1 MAHWGVYNMINQFRK
16 YTPLNI
22 LFLSAVGLIL
32 CLGVFLH
39 LPADLMP
46 VFFEPAISNFTGKL
60 YPENISPKA
69 NVLIALGLTI
79 VQALLINTT
88 VNRFNLV
95 GRVSFLPAL
104 MYMALA
110 SLMLPFL
117 VLSPILICNFLT
129 IWMLDKLL
137 SIYRRTE
144 IKPLMF
150 DLGMIVALGS
160 LVYFP
165 FVVMLLLLWFSL
177 MIFRPFNWREWVAAP
192 IGFATVY
199 FLLGVG
205 YLWFDRMDAFYEIW
219 LPLTYPF
226 PTSINIDIYDYLV
239 LLPLVAIMVLF
250 IITLRKNLF
259 KSVVHIRK
267 SFQLLFCMFALAAL
281 SFYLN
286 ADWSINHFL
295 LAVPPI
301 AIYMT
306 YYFSYASKRWFYESI
321 FALLLLTIIYF
332 QFF

>member
-1 MAHWGVYNMINQFRK
+1 MIDQFRK
-16 YTPLNI
+16 YTPFNI
-22 LFLSAVGLIL
+22 LLLSALGLVL
-32 CLGVFLH
+32 CLGVFTH
-39 LPADLMP
+39 LPDNLMP

-60 YPENISPKA
+60 SPENISPQA
-69 NVLIALGLTI
+69 NVLITLMLTI
-79 VQALLINTT
+79 IQALLINTV

-95 GRVSFLPAL
+95 GRSSFLAAL
-104 MYMALA
+104 MYITLA

-144 IKPLMF
+144 IKSLMF

-165 FVVMLLLLWFSL
+165 FIIMLLLLWCSL
-177 MIFRPFNWREWVAAP
+177 IIFRPFDWREWLAIP

-199 FLLGVG
+199 FLLGVV
-205 YLWFDRMDAFYEIW
+205 YFWFDRMDAFYEIW
-219 LPLTYPF
+219 FPLTYPF
-226 PTSINIDIYDYLV
+226 PTSIDIDIYDYLV
-239 LLPLVAIMVLF
+239 LLPVVVIMVLF
-250 IITLRKNLF
+250 FFTLRQNLF

-267 SFQLLFCMFALAAL
+267 SIQLLFCMFALSAI

-286 ADWSINHFL
+286 ADWSVNHFL

-306 YYFSYASKRWFYESI
+306 YYFNYAAKRWFYEGI
-321 FALLLLTIIYF
+321 FAFLLLTILYF

>member
-1 MAHWGVYNMINQFRK
+1 MIDQFRK

-22 LFLSAVGLIL
+22 LLLSAVGLVL
-32 CLGVFLH
+32 CLGVFTH
-39 LPADLMP
+39 LPDNLMP

-60 YPENISPKA
+60 SPENISPQA
-69 NVLIALGLTI
+69 NVLITLVLTI
-79 VQALLINTT
+79 VQALLINT
-88 VNRFNLV
+88 VINRFNLV
-95 GRVSFLPAL
+95 GRSSFLAAL
-104 MYMALA
+104 MYMTLA

-144 IKPLMF
+144 IKSLMF

-165 FVVMLLLLWFSL
+165 FIIMLLLLWCSL
-177 MIFRPFNWREWVAAP
+177 IIFRPFDWREWLAIP

-199 FLLGVG
+199 FLLGVV
-205 YLWFDRMDAFYEIW
+205 YFWFDRMDAFYEIW
-219 LPLTYPF
+219 LPLSYPF
-226 PTSINIDIYDYLV
+226 PTSIRIEIYDYLV
-239 LLPLVAIMVLF
+239 LLPVVVILVLF
-250 IITLRKNLF
+250 FFTLRQNLF

-267 SFQLLFCMFALAAL
+267 SFQLLFCMFALAAI

-286 ADWSINHFL
+286 ADWSVNHFL

-306 YYFSYASKRWFYESI
+306 YYFIYAAKRWFYESV
-321 FALLLLTIIYF
+321 FAVLLLTILYF

>member
-1 MAHWGVYNMINQFRK
+1 MIEQFRK

-22 LFLSAVGLIL
+22 LLLSAVGFVL
-32 CLGVFLH
+32 CLGAFTH
-39 LPADLMP
+39 LPLNLMP
-46 VFFEPAISNFTGKL
+46 VFFEPAISNFTGKPSHQKIT
-60 YPENISPKA
+60 PEV
-69 NVLIALGLTI
+69 NVLIALALTI
-79 VQALLINTT
+79 IQALLINRL

-95 GRVSFLPAL
+95 GRPSFLAAL
-104 MYMALA
+104 MYMTLA

-117 VLSPILICNFLT
+117 VLSPVLICNFLSL
-129 IWMLDKLL
+129 WMLDKLL

-160 LVYFP
+160 LIYFP
-165 FVVMLLLLWFSL
+165 FIVMLLLLWVSL
-177 MIFRPFNWREWVAAP
+177 MIFRPFNWREWIAGP
-192 IGFATVY
+192 IGFASVY
-199 FLLGVG
+199 FLLGVS
-205 YLWFDRMDAFYEIW
+205 YLWTDRLDSFYEIW
-219 LPLTYPF
+219 IPLTYPF

-239 LLPLVAIMVLF
+239 LLPLVAILILF
-250 IITLRKNLF
+250 FFTLRQNLL

-267 SFQLLFCMFALAAL
+267 SFQLLFCMFLLAMA

-286 ADWSINHFL
+286 AKWPVSHFL

-306 YYFSYASKRWFYESI
+306 YYFNYASKRWLYESMYAI
-321 FALLLLTIIYF
+321 LVLTILYF

>member
-1 MAHWGVYNMINQFRK
+1 MIDQFRK

-22 LFLSAVGLIL
+22 FFLSVAGLVL
-32 CLGVFLH
+32 CLGVFMH
-39 LPADLMP
+39 LPHDLVP
-46 VFFEPAISNFTGKL
+46 IFFEPAISNFTGKL
-60 YPENISPKA
+60 APNTINPQV
-69 NVLIALGLTI
+69 NVVITLALTVI
-79 VQALLINTT
+79 QALLLNRV

-104 MYMALA
+104 MYMTLA

-129 IWMLDKLL
+129 IWMADKLL

-144 IKPLMF
+144 VKPLMF

-165 FVVMLLLLWFSL
+165 FIVMLLLLWCSL
-177 MIFRPFNWREWVAAP
+177 LIFRPFNWREWIAIP
-192 IGFATVY
+192 IGFTAVY
-199 FLLGVG
+199 FILGVA
-205 YLWFDRMDAFYEIW
+205 YLWFDRMNEFYEIW

-226 PTSINIDIYDYLV
+226 PTSIRTDSHDYLV
-239 LLPLVAIMVLF
+239 LLPLATIMVLF
-250 IITLRKNLF
+250 VITLRKNLF

-267 SFQLLFCMFALAAL
+267 SFQLLFCMLALAAV

-286 ADWSINHFL
+286 GKWSINHFL
-295 LAVPPI
+295 LTAPPI

-306 YYFSYASKRWFYESI
+306 YYFSYATKRWFYECI
-321 FALLLLTIIYF
+321 FAIFILSVIYF

>member
-1 MAHWGVYNMINQFRK
+1 MINQFRK

-22 LFLSAVGLIL
+22 LFLSVVGLVL

-39 LPADLMP
+39 LPDNLMP

-60 YPENISPKA
+60 LPENITPEA
-69 NVLIALGLTI
+69 NVLITLILTI
-79 VQALLINTT
+79 IQALLLNNI

-95 GRVSFLPAL
+95 GRSSFLPAL
-104 MYMALA
+104 MYMTLA

-129 IWMLDKLL
+129 IWMADKLL

-165 FVVMLLLLWFSL
+165 FIVMLLLLWCSL
-177 MIFRPFNWREWVAAP
+177 MIFRPFNWREWVAIP
-192 IGFATVY
+192 IGFATIY
-199 FLLGVG
+199 FLLGVI

-226 PTSINIDIYDYLV
+226 PTSIHIDIYDYLV
-239 LLPLVAIMVLF
+239 LLPVAAILVLF
-250 IITLRKNLF
+250 VITLRKNLF

-267 SFQLLFCMFALAAL
+267 SFQLLFCMFALAII

-295 LAVPPI
+295 LAAPPI

-306 YYFSYASKRWFYESI
+306 YYFSYAAKRWFYESI
-321 FALLLLTIIYF
+321 FALLFLTIIYF

>member
-1 MAHWGVYNMINQFRK
+1 MINQFRK

-22 LFLSAVGLIL
+22 LILSVVGLVL

-39 LPADLMP
+39 LPDNLMP
-46 VFFEPAISNFTGKL
+46 VFFEPAINNFTGKL
-60 YPENISPKA
+60 SPEIISPQV
-69 NVLIALGLTI
+69 NVLITLGLTI
-79 VQALLINTT
+79 VQALLVNAI

-95 GRVSFLPAL
+95 GRSSFLPAL
-104 MYMALA
+104 MYMTLA

-137 SIYRRTE
+137 STYRRTE

-165 FVVMLLLLWFSL
+165 FIVMLVLLWCSL
-177 MIFRPFNWREWVAAP
+177 MIFRPFSWREWVAAP
-192 IGFATVY
+192 VGFGTVY
-199 FLLGVG
+199 FLLGVV
-205 YLWFDRMDAFYEIW
+205 YLWFDRMDEFYEIW

-226 PTSINIDIYDYLV
+226 PTSIHIDIYDYLV
-239 LLPLVAIMVLF
+239 LIPLIAIMVLF
-250 IITLRKNLF
+250 IITLKQNLF

-267 SFQLLFCMFALAAL
+267 SFQLLFCMFALAAV

-295 LAVPPI
+295 LAAPPI

-306 YYFSYASKRWFYESI
+306 YYFSYATKRWFYESI
-321 FALLLLTIIYF
+321 FTLLLLTIIYF

>member
-1 MAHWGVYNMINQFRK
+1 M
-16 YTPLNI
+16 
-22 LFLSAVGLIL
+22 VGLIL

-39 LPADLMP
+39 LPKDLMP
-46 VFFEPAISNFTGKL
+46 IFFEPAISNFTGKL
-60 YPENISPKA
+60 SPENISPEA
-69 NVLIALGLTI
+69 NVLITLVLTI
-79 VQALLINTT
+79 IQALLINTI

-95 GRVSFLPAL
+95 GRSSFLPAL
-104 MYMALA
+104 MYMTMA

-137 SIYRRTE
+137 SIYRRAE
-144 IKPLMF
+144 IKSLMF

-165 FVVMLLLLWFSL
+165 FIVMLLLLWFSL
-177 MIFRPFNWREWVAAP
+177 MIFRPFNWREWVAIP

-199 FLLGVG
+199 FLLGVV

-226 PTSINIDIYDYLV
+226 PTSIHIDVYDYLV
-239 LLPLVAIMVLF
+239 LLPVVAIMALF
-250 IITLRKNLF
+250 VITLRQNLF

-267 SFQLLFCMFALAAL
+267 SFQLLFCMLALAAI

-306 YYFSYASKRWFYESI
+306 YYFSYATKRWFYESI
-321 FALLLLTIIYF
+321 FALLLITIIYF

>member
-1 MAHWGVYNMINQFRK
+1 MIDQFRK

-22 LFLSAVGLIL
+22 IFLSVFGLVL
-32 CLGVFLH
+32 CLGVFTH
-39 LPADLMP
+39 LPDNLMP

-60 YPENISPKA
+60 SPENISPQV
-69 NVLIALGLTI
+69 NVLITLVLTI
-79 VQALLINTT
+79 IQALLINRV
-88 VNRFNLV
+88 VNHFNLV
-95 GRVSFLPAL
+95 GRSSFLAAL
-104 MYMALA
+104 LYMTLA

-165 FVVMLLLLWFSL
+165 FIVMLLLLWCSL
-177 MIFRPFNWREWVAAP
+177 LIFRPFNWREWLTVA
-192 IGFATVY
+192 IGFAAVY
-199 FLLGVG
+199 FVLGVA

-219 LPLTYPF
+219 IPLTYPL
-226 PTSINIDIYDYLV
+226 PTSVRIDIYDYLV
-239 LLPLVAIMVLF
+239 LIPVILILVLF
-250 IITLRKNLF
+250 FFALRQNLF

-267 SFQLLFCMFALAAL
+267 SFQLLFCMFALSVV
-281 SFYLN
+281 SFYLK
-286 ADWSINHFL
+286 ADWSVNHFL
-295 LAVPPI
+295 LSVPPI

-306 YYFSYASKRWFYESI
+306 YYFNYATRRWFYECV
-321 FALLLLTIIYF
+321 FAFLVLTILYF

>member
-1 MAHWGVYNMINQFRK
+1 MINQFRK

-22 LFLSAVGLIL
+22 FLLSVVGLVL
-32 CLGVFLH
+32 CLGVFTH
-39 LPADLMP
+39 LPENLMP

-60 YPENISPKA
+60 SAENISPQA
-69 NVLIALGLTI
+69 NVIITLVLTI
-79 VQALLINTT
+79 AQALFINKV
-88 VNRFNLV
+88 VNHFNLV
-95 GRVSFLPAL
+95 GRPSFLAAL
-104 MYMALA
+104 MFMTLA
-110 SLMLPFL
+110 SLILPFL
-117 VLSPILICNFLT
+117 VLSPILICNFLS

-165 FVVMLLLLWFSL
+165 FIIMLLLLWCSL
-177 MIFRPFNWREWVAAP
+177 IIFRPFNWREWLAPP

-199 FLLGVG
+199 FLLGVV

-219 LPLTYPF
+219 LPLTYAF
-226 PTSINIDIYDYLV
+226 PTSIHIDIYDYLV
-239 LLPLVAIMVLF
+239 LLPVVIIMILF
-250 IITLRKNLF
+250 ILSLRQNLF

-267 SFQLLFCMFALAAL
+267 SFQLLFCMFILSII

-286 ADWSINHFL
+286 ADLAANHFL

-306 YYFSYASKRWFYESI
+306 YYFNYATTRWFYESV

>member
-1 MAHWGVYNMINQFRK
+1 MIDQFRK
-16 YTPLNI
+16 YTLLNI
-22 LFLSAVGLIL
+22 LFLCVVGLVL
-32 CLGVFLH
+32 CLGAFTH
-39 LPADLMP
+39 LPDNLMP

-60 YPENISPKA
+60 LPENMSPQA
-69 NVLIALGLTI
+69 NVLITLALTI
-79 VQALLINTT
+79 VQALLLNTV

-95 GRVSFLPAL
+95 GRSSFLPAL
-104 MYMALA
+104 MYMTLA

-129 IWMLDKLL
+129 IWMTDKLL

-165 FVVMLLLLWFSL
+165 FIVMLLLLWGGL
-177 MIFRPFNWREWVAAP
+177 LIFRPFNWREWVAIP
-192 IGFATVY
+192 IGFIAVY
-199 FLLGVG
+199 FLLGVV
-205 YLWFDRMDAFYEIW
+205 YFWFDRMDAFYEIW

-226 PTSINIDIYDYLV
+226 PTSIHIDIYDYLV
-239 LLPLVAIMVLF
+239 LLPLITIIVLF
-250 IITLRKNLF
+250 VNSLRKNLI

-267 SFQLLFCMFALAAL
+267 SFQLLFCMLVLAAL

-295 LAVPPI
+295 LAAPPT

-306 YYFSYASKRWFYESI
+306 YYFSYATKRWFYESI
-321 FALLLLTIIYF
+321 FALLLLSIVYF

>member
-1 MAHWGVYNMINQFRK
+1 MIDQFRK

-22 LFLSAVGLIL
+22 LLLSAVGLVL
-32 CLGVFLH
+32 CLGVFTH
-39 LPADLMP
+39 LPDNLMP

-60 YPENISPKA
+60 SPENISPQA
-69 NVLIALGLTI
+69 NVLITLVLTI
-79 VQALLINTT
+79 VQALLINT
-88 VNRFNLV
+88 VINRFNLV
-95 GRVSFLPAL
+95 GRSSFLAAL
-104 MYMALA
+104 MYMTLA

-144 IKPLMF
+144 IKSLMF

-165 FVVMLLLLWFSL
+165 FIIMLLLLWFSL
-177 MIFRPFNWREWVAAP
+177 IIFRPFDWREWLAIP

-199 FLLGVG
+199 FLLGVV
-205 YLWFDRMDAFYEIW
+205 YFWFDRMDAFYEIW
-219 LPLTYPF
+219 LPLSYPF
-226 PTSINIDIYDYLV
+226 PTSIRIEIYDYLV
-239 LLPLVAIMVLF
+239 LLPVVVILVLF
-250 IITLRKNLF
+250 FFILRQNLF

-267 SFQLLFCMFALAAL
+267 SFQLLFCMFALAAI

-286 ADWSINHFL
+286 ADWSVNHFL

-306 YYFSYASKRWFYESI
+306 YYFNYAAKRWFYESV
-321 FALLLLTIIYF
+321 FAFLLLTILYF